1 MEVGDRSS
9 HPPAVNVGM
18 AYDENLLSTIGR
30 GLGIVALYS
39 SAWGAEV
46 VPDGKTVWFEPSSE
60 PRLEGDLTGDVFDLE
75 RSIAERLAD
84 TDTVDL
90 VPVRLLGM
98 PAVLFGQFRRRYS
111 EMRRE
116 LRLLALAHGEDYPV
130 ASELTEVFL
139 EVERERRL
147 ARGVDN
153 LDAAIEQ
160 GLERVDL
167 DYMVPLSAGETM
179 ARLQVL
185 LERAD
190 VLPRAAPA
198 RARRLPAADGVPAL
212 VPRRV
217 RPADRRGAAHA
228 LDRTHVGRPRTGR
241 VVTPRHPL
249 HLTVLLAVAV
259 GGALGAC
266 ARYGLT
272 TWFEQGPASLDH
284 VRGQRLGLF
293 LLALLPGIPA
303 VRRQPLLPPLLGT
316 GVLGGYTTLSAWSE
330 ETRALVADG
339 SAGLAALYVAGTL
352 AACLAAVAL
361 ADRWSTPDARHEFE
375 DEEGDL

>member
-1 MEVGDRSS
+1 MPLNRAAIPLDADPASVKKARDWVCDVLNGLHREDLVDAAELGVSELVTNAILHGEAPITVRVRGTRNHPRVEVGDRSS

-18 AYDENLLSTIGR
+18 TYDENLLSTIGR

-147 ARGVDN
+147 ARGVDS

-190 VLPRAAPA
+190 AFCR
-198 RARRLPAADGVPAL
+198 
-212 VPRRV
+212 
-217 RPADRRGAAHA
+217 
-228 LDRTHVGRPRTGR
+228 
-241 VVTPRHPL
+241 
-249 HLTVLLAVAV
+249 
-259 GGALGAC
+259 
-266 ARYGLT
+266 
-272 TWFEQGPASLDH
+272 E
-284 VRGQRLGLF
+284 QRL
-293 LLALLPGIPA
+293 
-303 VRRQPLLPPLLGT
+303 
-316 GVLGGYTTLSAWSE
+316 
-330 ETRALVADG
+330 LV
-339 SAGLAALYVAGTL
+339 LAASPLQLEFQRWYLGEFVRQIAGEPPTPWTGPTSE
-352 AACLAAVAL
+352 
-361 ADRWSTPDARHEFE
+361 DRAPVVS
-375 DEEGDL
+375 

>member
-1 MEVGDRSS
+1 MPLNRAAIPLDADPASVKKARDWVCDVLNGLHREDLVDAAELGVSELVTNAILHGEPPITVRVRGTRNHPRVEVGDRSS

-18 AYDENLLSTIGR
+18 TYDENLLSTIGR

-147 ARGVDN
+147 ARGVNN

-190 VLPRAAPA
+190 AFCR
-198 RARRLPAADGVPAL
+198 
-212 VPRRV
+212 
-217 RPADRRGAAHA
+217 
-228 LDRTHVGRPRTGR
+228 
-241 VVTPRHPL
+241 
-249 HLTVLLAVAV
+249 
-259 GGALGAC
+259 
-266 ARYGLT
+266 
-272 TWFEQGPASLDH
+272 E
-284 VRGQRLGLF
+284 QRL
-293 LLALLPGIPA
+293 
-303 VRRQPLLPPLLGT
+303 
-316 GVLGGYTTLSAWSE
+316 
-330 ETRALVADG
+330 LV
-339 SAGLAALYVAGTL
+339 LAASPLQLEFQRWYLGEFVRQIAGEPPTPWTGPTSE
-352 AACLAAVAL
+352 
-361 ADRWSTPDARHEFE
+361 DRAPVVS
-375 DEEGDL
+375 